1 MLGFRRMHDAGPP
14 ACGLV
19 GRTVGTKGRPPAAR
33 RIHLPPRRQPHRF
46 GGRPPNFVLVEVLLP
61 HAKPAAE
68 KEAFWAEFC
77 AGVEA
82 RLPSIE
88 PDIALRFVEMLG
100 ENVYFKRKAHAL

>member
-1 MLGFRRMHDAGPP
+1 VRVGPP
-14 ACGLV
+14 NRGYKRSSAC
-19 GRTVGTKGRPPAAR
+19 RPPISPYHPGANPTASAAA
-33 RIHLPPRRQPHRF
+33 
-46 GGRPPNFVLVEVLLP
+46 PPNFVLVEVLLP

-68 KEAFWAEFC
+68 KEAFWAEFR

-100 ENVYFKRKAHAL
+100 ENVYFKRKAQPL

>member
-1 MLGFRRMHDAGPP
+1 MKRYSQRSVAGLWKECTCRPSGGALPP
-14 ACGLV
+14 AEFTYHPGANPTAL
-19 GRTVGTKGRPPAAR
+19 TAA
-33 RIHLPPRRQPHRF
+33 
-46 GGRPPNFVLVEVLLP
+46 PPNFVLLEVLLP

-68 KEAFWAEFC
+68 KEAFWAEFR

>member
-1 MLGFRRMHDAGPP
+1 VR
-14 ACGLV
+14 V
-19 GRTVGTKGRPPAAR
+19 GRPNRGYKRSSACRPPNSLTTQAPT
-33 RIHLPPRRQPHRF
+33 PPLR
-46 GGRPPNFVLVEVLLP
+46 RPPPSNFVLVEVLLP

-68 KEAFWAEFC
+68 KEAFWAEFR

-100 ENVYFKRKAHAL
+100 EKRLLQAQGATALMAPPGNCSCFL